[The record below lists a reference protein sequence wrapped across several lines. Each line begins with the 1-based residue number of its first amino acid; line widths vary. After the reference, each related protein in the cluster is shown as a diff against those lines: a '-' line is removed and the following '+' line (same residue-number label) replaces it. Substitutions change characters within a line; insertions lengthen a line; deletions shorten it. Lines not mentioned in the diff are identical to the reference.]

1 MSEEDSD
8 KEHSGREELE
18 EMIKRMLSGGHIDP
32 EALSKVAGLGANPA
46 MMGQMFSQLRNL
58 MADSDGPVNWKMA
71 ENQALEI
78 AKKDEA
84 SDLSNLETEISNAFE
99 IARLWL
105 SEVTQFSNSEQ
116 PKLLR
121 RSVWVQD
128 AMPLFAELSEPV
140 ASSMAKALSENIV
153 EAMPEEL
160 SGLLGPASKFIGNA
174 GAAIFAMQLGQAMG
188 KLSTQTLSA
197 SEIGIPISA
206 RPGLVTQN
214 VGEFIKDI
222 ETPKSEI
229 VIYLAIR
236 ELAISYLYASNRWLR
251 DQITTQVREFAAG
264 LKVEI
269 TGLQEMVE
277 QIDPQDPDSMNKVM
291 EATAMMSQRTDEQ
304 ETALVRI
311 ETMLALIDGWADA
324 VAEEAGKRLPTISSV
339 IELASRKRATAGAA
353 EKTFAILLGLE
364 LQPRLRREAKVMW
377 QEVSR
382 LGDKRDQL
390 WSHPDQLPSI
400 EEISDPKLLIARLE
414 HSGDDFDEGL
424 RKLLDG

>member
-1 MSEEDSD
+1 MSDS
-8 KEHSGREELE
+8 E
-18 EMIKRMLSGGHIDP
+18 
-32 EALSKVAGLGANPA
+32 
-46 MMGQMFSQLRNL
+46 
-58 MADSDGPVNWKMA
+58 GPINWKMA

-84 SDLSNLETEISNAFE
+84 SNLSNLETEISNAFE

-105 SEVTQFSNSEQ
+105 SEVTQFSNSEH

-160 SGLLGPASKFIGNA
+160 SSLLGPASKFIGNA

-197 SEIGIPISA
+197 SEIGIPIST

-236 ELAISYLYASNRWLR
+236 ELAISYLYASNRWLK
-251 DQITTQVREFAAG
+251 DQITTQVREFASG
-264 LKVEI
+264 LRVEI
-269 TGLQEMVE
+269 SGLQEMVE
-277 QIDPQDPDSMNKVM
+277 QIDPQDPDSMNRVM

-304 ETALVRI
+304 ETALIRI

-324 VAEEAGKRLPTISSV
+324 VAEEAGRRLPTISSV
-339 IELASRKRATAGAA
+339 IELASRKRATEGAA

-364 LQPRLRREAKVMW
+364 LQPRLRREAKAMW
-377 QEVSR
+377 QVVSK
-382 LGDKRDQL
+382 LGEKRDQL
-390 WSHPDQLPSI
+390 WSHPDQLPSV
-400 EEISDPKLLIARLE
+400 EEISNPSLLLARLE